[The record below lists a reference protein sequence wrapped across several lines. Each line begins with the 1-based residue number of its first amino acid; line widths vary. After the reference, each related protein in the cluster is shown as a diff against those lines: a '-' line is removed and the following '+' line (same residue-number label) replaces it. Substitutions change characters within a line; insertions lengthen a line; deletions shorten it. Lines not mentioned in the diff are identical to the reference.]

1 MLLAGPAFA
10 QSATSRTTSLE
21 KCRVIDD
28 DGEVGDYTLERCPGL
43 AGARVYMD
51 WSASHTTL
59 SFRWGKAKSGGGVTG
74 YGLGGTLEWRGI
86 KGRRGFAPYAIIVR
100 VKLRDDNIRPDGEFK
115 TNNVLAVI
123 RIEKR
128 NACLMVAIDE
138 AENPDALSLART
150 TADAGAAKFACADGK
165 PRIVGKPS
173 QWAQRVIGYDGEPHK

>member
-1 MLLAGPAFA
+1 MTPSGPRPLRAILPVLAAMLLTGPAFA

-59 SFRWGKAKSGGGVTG
+59 SFRWGKAKSGGVVTG
-74 YGLGGTLEWRGI
+74 YGLGGTPEWRGI

-100 VKLRDDNIRPDGEFK
+100 VKLRDDNIRPRRRVQNQQRTRRDPHRKAQCLPDGGDRRGGQSGC
-115 TNNVLAVI
+115 AVARAHDRRCGGGQI
-123 RIEKR
+123 RVR
-128 NACLMVAIDE
+128 
-138 AENPDALSLART
+138 
-150 TADAGAAKFACADGK
+150 
-165 PRIVGKPS
+165 
-173 QWAQRVIGYDGEPHK
+173 